1 LFDDDGGGDY
11 WDDADDNVD
20 CMMTLTMLVL
30 EVILNGSEERDITLT
45 WKTGGIS
52 IRCQEKCIPNRRRGR
67 RKGAQGRSTWWGM
80 DRTIFQFCYS
90 IGE

>member
-52 IRCQEKCIPNRRRGR
+52 IRCQEKCIQIEEGVGEKVLRGEAHG
-67 RKGAQGRSTWWGM
+67 GAWTG
-80 DRTIFQFCYS
+80 QFS
-90 IGE
+90 SFATV